1 MSEQR
6 NLDWKAP
13 SWQTLTN
20 NLSRVFHRCW
30 QASWKGSFIVLACWL
45 TLAICVVWHRHD
57 DSKDVFK
64 AEIPSSAGEH
74 KAGAG
79 GRLGRGGDS
88 AGSEEIGRDGVS
100 DHPQWTLHGVL
111 APHRAPPEE
120 RLRFRHCQQAN
131 LSDVSLWQG
140 EHVASLHRRF
150 TDQTI
155 WVHDSRLQVSYNTPA
170 HPVRTGAWMSTE
182 APHTVH
188 AQLSSVLSLVS
199 NWSHESSILCNVL
212 LVPCWTKKSFY
223 LKRFTFKIIS
233 ISADISSAIC
243 RNNTPLCAIY
253 IVTLSHCYY

>member
-1 MSEQR
+1 MSEPR

-20 NLSRVFHRCW
+20 NLNRVFHRCW

-57 DSKDVFK
+57 DCKDVFK

-120 RLRFRHCQQAN
+120 RLRLRHCQQAN

-170 HPVRTGAWMSTE
+170 HPVFAQERECPLKPLTQSTF
-182 APHTVH
+182 
-188 AQLSSVLSLVS
+188 SSPQSFHWCQTEVTSLIFYATS
-199 NWSHESSILCNVL
+199 CLCHVEQRRL
-212 LVPCWTKKSFY
+212 
-223 LKRFTFKIIS
+223 FTSVGLHSKLHLCRYIIS
-233 ISADISSAIC
+233 S
-243 RNNTPLCAIY
+243 LQK
-253 IVTLSHCYY
+253 